1 MAELLEKTN
10 SSYFPS
16 FKNLF
21 RDVVAALTEAQD
33 INLHLMPLRFHL
45 EDIEASEYD
54 ESEKLFAPLLHVVC
68 LIWANS
74 KYYNTPGRV
83 VVLLQEICNMIIER
97 VGSDLLRG
105 CFIHEYLL
113 QS

>member
-21 RDVVAALTEAQD
+21 RDVVSALTEAQD

-45 EDIEASEYD
+45 EDLEQAEFD
-54 ESEKLFAPLLHVVC
+54 ESEKLHAPLMHVIC

-74 KYYNTPGRV
+74 EYYNTPGRI
-83 VVLLQEICNMIIER
+83 VVLLQELCNMVIETVSSLLII
-97 VGSDLLRG
+97 
-105 CFIHEYLL
+105 
-113 QS
+113 